1 MQGNMASVIC
11 LTEDKY
17 NIGLGNF
24 ANKILLQENRIIVY
38 LEKDTKLLSQLK
50 HFIYFQGFKVLSVT
64 AE

>member
-1 MQGNMASVIC
+1 MASVIC
-11 LTEDKY
+11 LPEDKY
-17 NIGLGNF
+17 NIGF
-24 ANKILLQENRIIVY
+24 KILLQENRIIVY